1 MLINRP
7 AFLAGVQ
14 VGAAARAETKD
25 MKEQDWVNQFNGVQR
40 PVSLVLFP
48 RLIAM
53 YMRP

>member
-25 MKEQDWVNQFNGVQR
+25 MRAEDWVDQFSDVTGT
-40 PVSLVLFP
+40 S
-48 RLIAM
+48 
-53 YMRP
+53 